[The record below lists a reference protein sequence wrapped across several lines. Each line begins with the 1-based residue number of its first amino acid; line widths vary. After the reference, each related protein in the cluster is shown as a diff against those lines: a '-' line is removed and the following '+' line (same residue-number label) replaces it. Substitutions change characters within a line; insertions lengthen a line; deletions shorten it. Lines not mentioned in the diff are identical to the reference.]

1 MFWRVPLGRTY
12 PRGSLAGAKSVPSG
26 LGSGLEAFSRN
37 PTLGSIAA
45 LAYQLTADTREVKW
59 EFLSY
64 YPILPSAHPSIHQTE
79 LRFHSISRVKPTCL
93 TTV

>member
-1 MFWRVPLGRTY
+1 MAY
-12 PRGSLAGAKSVPSG
+12 AKSVPSG

-45 LAYQLTADTREVKW
+45 LADRLTADTREAKW

-64 YPILPSAHPSIHQTE
+64 YPILPLAHPSIN
-79 LRFHSISRVKPTCL
+79 
-93 TTV
+93 